1 MVYQKQIRDMIN
13 RLEMMGIRDKN
24 VLSVMA
30 KVPRHKFI
38 SEAFGFQAYDEK
50 ALPIGHG
57 QTISHPY
64 TVAKMTELLEVK
76 SGDKILEI
84 GTGSG
89 YQTAVLTALKAQV
102 FSIEIKNPLSEKAKK
117 ILSELGYQA
126 LLKIG
131 DGRKGWKAY
140 APYHAIIVTAGA
152 PVIPTELLNQLRI
165 GGKLLIPVGSKE
177 KQNLMLYIKGENETN
192 IKVMEEFQFVPLLA
206 GDKQDWKRR
215 EPDQRK

>member
-1 MVYQKQIRDMIN
+1 MVIQKQIKDMVN
-13 RLEMMGIRDKN
+13 RLEMMGICNKN

-30 KVPRHKFI
+30 RVPRHKFI
-38 SEAFGFQAYDEK
+38 SEALAFQAYDEK
-50 ALPIGHG
+50 ALPIGYG

-76 SGDKILEI
+76 NGDKILEI

-89 YQTAVLTALKAQV
+89 YQTAVLAALKAQV

-131 DGRKGWKAY
+131 DGRKGWKAC

-152 PVIPTELLNQLRI
+152 PVIPTELLNQLKI

-177 KQNLMLYIKGENETN
+177 KQKLTLYVKGENETN
-192 IKVMEEFQFVPLLA
+192 KNVMDEFQFVPLLA
-206 GDKQDWKRR
+206 GDKSWKHKR
-215 EPDQRK
+215 EDQGV

>member
-1 MVYQKQIRDMIN
+1 MVFQKQIKDMIK
-13 RLEMMGIRDKN
+13 RLETMGIRDEN

-30 KVPRHKFI
+30 KIPRHKFI

-50 ALPIGHG
+50 ALPIGYG

-76 SGDKILEI
+76 NGDRILEI

-89 YQTAVLTALKAQV
+89 YQTAVLGALKAQV
-102 FSIEIKNPLSEKAKK
+102 FSVEIIRPLSERAKM
-117 ILSELGYQA
+117 ILSELGNMA

-152 PVIPTELLNQLRI
+152 SVIPHELLDQLRI
-165 GGKLLIPVGSKE
+165 RGKLLIPVGSKE
-177 KQNLMLYIKGENETN
+177 KQKLTLYVKGENETTL
-192 IKVMEEFQFVPLLA
+192 KVMEEFQFVPLLP
-206 GDKQDWKRR
+206 GR
-215 EPDQRK
+215 

>member
-1 MVYQKQIRDMIN
+1 
-13 RLEMMGIRDKN
+13 MMGIRNKN

-30 KVPRHKFI
+30 IVPRHKFI
-38 SEAFGFQAYDEK
+38 SEALAFQAYDEK
-50 ALPIGHG
+50 TLPIGYG

-76 SGDKILEI
+76 NGDKILEI

-89 YQTAVLTALKAQV
+89 YQTAVLAALKAQV

-131 DGRKGWKAY
+131 DGRKGWKAC

-152 PVIPTELLNQLRI
+152 PVIPIELLNQLKI

-177 KQNLMLYIKGENETN
+177 KQKLTLYVKGENETN
-192 IKVMEEFQFVPLLA
+192 INVMDEFQFVPLLA
-206 GDKQDWKRR
+206 GDKSA
-215 EPDQRK
+215 